1 MIPEKPLDDPL
12 TKPTE
17 MFVSVLSV
25 LHPKP
30 FGEIRVS
37 KHSLSV
43 LSVPEPRDS
52 QRNGIVLG
60 KTGGWLDALHNHE
73 AKKKGLRSTAAA
85 YRHRDNGPQDN
96 GAEKFPEALESATD
110 KTDNNPNRLEVEMG
124 SETLA
129 RYGNK
134 VKGPA
139 ATIDEAHDE
148 VRKHNVR
155 GGRWLC
161 QKQGRFPL
169 TENGKGGRA

>member
-148 VRKHNVR
+148 VPSTTSGAGAGCAKSR
-155 GGRWLC
+155 GASL
-161 QKQGRFPL
+161 
-169 TENGKGGRA
+169 